1 MDDYQLGETFGM
13 RDGTSA
19 VSFVNVGSVVGPPA
33 LLPLD
38 SILETLEWYERNLC
52 RVKLLDPRGYRV
64 RFLAENFPHL
74 IQLKNK
80 HREEPRNARLTLR
93 NIRDGRIQFV
103 ASRFDPQRTAEL
115 SWAAEIA
122 TNPNSIHLNWQVL
135 GRGDEAFLRNF
146 GTEAEPKFRVLICQV
161 IGTIRQVVTVFP
173 RERISQR
180 ELLGRV
186 WP

>member
-1 MDDYQLGETFGM
+1 MDEYHLGGAFGM
-13 RDGTSA
+13 ADGTSVLNFA
-19 VSFVNVGSVVGPPA
+19 NVGCVDQSPP
-33 LLPLD
+33 LLSLN

-52 RVKLLDPRGYRV
+52 RPRLLDPRGYRV

-80 HREEPRNARLTLR
+80 YGEEPRNARLTLE

-103 ASRFDPQRTAEL
+103 AGRFDPQRTAEL
-115 SWAAEIA
+115 SWAPEIA

-135 GRGDEAFLRNF
+135 GRGDEAFLRSF

-161 IGTIRQVVTVFP
+161 IGTIRQVVTIFP

-180 ELLGRV
+180 DLLAKI

>member
-1 MDDYQLGETFGM
+1 MAD
-13 RDGTSA
+13 RTSA
-19 VSFVNVGSVVGPPA
+19 PGFANVVSVVEPPA
-33 LLPLD
+33 LLRLD

-52 RVKLLDPRGYRV
+52 RVKLFDPRGYRV

-80 HREEPRNARLTLR
+80 HGEEPRNPRLTIE
-93 NIRDGRIQFV
+93 NIRDGRIRFV
-103 ASRFDPQRTAEL
+103 AGRFDPQRTAEL
-115 SWAAEIA
+115 SWAAEMA

-146 GTEAEPKFRVLICQV
+146 GTEAGPKFRVLICSV
-161 IGTIRQVVTVFP
+161 IGTIRQVVTIFP
-173 RERISQR
+173 RERISQKDVLAR
-180 ELLGRV
+180 I